1 MKSLRIGML
10 FCKICMRDIA
20 MFLSS
25 VSILSVIE
33 LMIQCGANVNESL
46 QQGWTCLRPLHA
58 IAGCDD
64 IDIAKPIIELLLA
77 HGAHADCVDRQ
88 GKFPQDCTQESAM
101 KELLSS
107 TRKLSLKCRCAQI
120 IVSKNIDHQTYLSVH
135 LLDFIRLHSRPE
147 VESTRR
153 IEISGWW

>member
-1 MKSLRIGML
+1 MKNCL
-10 FCKICMRDIA
+10 F
-20 MFLSS
+20 MFS
-25 VSILSVIE
+25 VSALSVIE

-88 GKFPQDCTQESAM
+88 GKFPQDSTREPAM

-120 IVSKNIDHQTYLSVH
+120 IALKNIDYQTH
-135 LLDFIRLHSRPE
+135 LPAHLIDFIRLHSLPE
-147 VESTRR
+147 AE
-153 IEISGWW
+153 